1 MIFYFALFLAFLYF
15 KIARVHRK
23 EERMKNSMRAQH
35 LVVGFSVLSLFI
47 YGARY
52 LEWYAFVPFLFIF
65 ATIASLMVTTIQLGI
80 FVDGKPLLGIT
91 EVYKKLPVLSVS
103 IIASTAFLWLLKF
116 GVI

>member
-1 MIFYFALFLAFLYF
+1 MVFYIALFLAFLYF

-23 EERMKNSMRAQH
+23 EERMKNSMRVQH
-35 LVVGFSVLSLFI
+35 FVVAMAVLSLFI

-52 LEWYAFVPFLFIF
+52 FEWYAFVPFLFLF

-91 EVYKKLPVLSVS
+91 EVYKKLPLLSALIVT
-103 IIASTAFLWLLKF
+103 STASLWFLR
-116 GVI
+116 